1 MKMPSTVKSTESKIV
16 DQAEKALR
24 ECLERVPFLS
34 IKRIQREPRLG
45 SASADIALRLKTPDG
60 EQMVLVEVKASGQPR
75 VAREAVNQLLQYQ
88 SKASKAYGVLAAPY
102 ISPQSARICT
112 ENGIGYVDLAGNC
125 RLSFGRVYVEREGR
139 PNPAPQRR
147 DLRSLYAPRTTRV
160 LRVLLLDPRKTWKLQ
175 PLAQEA
181 GVSLGQVYNVKKRL
195 ADREWVRT
203 EEQGLRL
210 VEPGPLLTEW
220 SQNYTYRRNAARDFY
235 SLGAPAEIE
244 SKLAAACRQASVQ
257 YALTG
262 FSAAARLAP
271 MVRYQRV
278 MAYVSGDPDDFVKT
292 LGLKEVSS
300 GANVTLLSPYDEGV
314 FYGAADL
321 SGIQIVS
328 PVQAYLDL
336 IGFRG
341 RGEEAATFLLEQV
354 IQRQW

>member
-1 MKMPSTVKSTESKIV
+1 MTTTVKFAEQRLV
-16 DQAEKALR
+16 GEAEKALR

-34 IKRIQREPRLG
+34 IKRIRREPRLG

-60 EQMVLVEVKASGQPR
+60 EQVVLVEVKSSGQPR
-75 VAREAVNQLLQYQ
+75 VVREAVNQLLQYR
-88 SKASKAYGVLAAPY
+88 SKVPEAYGVLVAPY
-102 ISPQSARICT
+102 ISPQSARICV

-125 RLSFGRVYVEREGR
+125 RLRFRQVYVEREGK

-147 DLRSLYAPRTTRV
+147 DLRSLYSPRTTRV
-160 LRVLLLDPRKTWKLQ
+160 LRVLLLDPKKTWKLQ

-181 GVSLGQVYNVKKRL
+181 GVSLGQVYNVKKL
-195 ADREWVRT
+195 LVDREWIRT
-203 EEQGLRL
+203 DEEGLRL
-210 VEPGPLLTEW
+210 VEPSPLLTEW

-235 SLGAPAEIE
+235 SLDAPPEIE
-244 SKLAAACRQASVQ
+244 SKLATACRDRSVQ

-278 MAYVSGDPDDFVKT
+278 TAYVSGDFGGLVKT
-292 LGLKEVSS
+292 LGLKEVPS
-300 GANVTLLSPYDEGV
+300 GANVTVLSPYDDGV
-314 FYGAADL
+314 FYGAADIN
-321 SGIQIVS
+321 GIQIVS

-336 IGFRG
+336 VGYRG